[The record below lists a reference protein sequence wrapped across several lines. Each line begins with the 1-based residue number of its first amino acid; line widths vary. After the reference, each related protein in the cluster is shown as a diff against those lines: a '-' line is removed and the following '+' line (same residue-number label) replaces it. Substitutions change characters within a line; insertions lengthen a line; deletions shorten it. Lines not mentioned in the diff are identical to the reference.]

1 MGLTI
6 HYSLQS
12 ASRSPKKA
20 RELVAHLRGRALDLP
35 FEQVGD
41 IVELSGGECDL
52 EARDRGEGLARRR
65 CRIGDHGLSRF

>member
-12 ASRSPKKA
+12 GTRSPKKA
-20 RELVAHLRGRALDLP
+20 REQVAWLRGRALDLP

-41 IVELSGGECDL
+41 IVELTGAECDFDAL
-52 EARDRGEGLARRR
+52 DQDDPNRWLLIQAG
-65 CRIGDHGLSRF
+65 